1 LTSGPRNKPQRLA
14 ATDRSSTIITS
25 PLSDCIDVEPG
36 VAAALAACAPVV
48 ALESTIIT
56 HGMPYPQSLAM
67 ALEVEAIVRARGA
80 TPATIALID
89 GVLRVGLDRA
99 ALEAF
104 AARSGSVKVSRRDLA
119 AAIVRRDTG
128 GTTVAA
134 TMAAAAA
141 AGIRIFATGGI
152 GGVHRGA
159 AETFDVSADL
169 TELGRTPVAVVCA
182 GAKSI
187 LDLAKTLEYLETQGV
202 PVLGYGSD
210 EFPAFFSRT
219 SGLRVDHR
227 FDSAA
232 ELARVIATQ
241 FFRLGFKQGI
251 LIANPIAAEDA
262 LAPAQIDARIA
273 LAVADADAAG
283 VTRKDLTPYLLGR
296 INELTGGASLTANIA
311 LVKQNASLAARI
323 AVELARIG

>member
-1 LTSGPRNKPQRLA
+1 
-14 ATDRSSTIITS
+14 
-25 PLSDCIDVEPG
+25 
-36 VAAALAACAPVV
+36 
-48 ALESTIIT
+48 
-56 HGMPYPQSLAM
+56 MPYPQSLAM

-119 AAIVRRDTG
+119 AAIVRRD
-128 GTTVAA
+128 
-134 TMAAAAA
+134 
-141 AGIRIFATGGI
+141 TGGI

>member
-1 LTSGPRNKPQRLA
+1 
-14 ATDRSSTIITS
+14 
-25 PLSDCIDVEPG
+25 
-36 VAAALAACAPVV
+36 
-48 ALESTIIT
+48 
-56 HGMPYPQSLAM
+56 MPYPQSLAM